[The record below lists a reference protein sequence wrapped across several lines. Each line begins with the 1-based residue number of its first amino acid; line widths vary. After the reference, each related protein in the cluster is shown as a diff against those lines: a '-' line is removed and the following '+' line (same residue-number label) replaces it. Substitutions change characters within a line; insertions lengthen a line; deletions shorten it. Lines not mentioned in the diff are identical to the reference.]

1 MDAATLPL
9 VPGQADE
16 AQLIRINLTDF
27 IAALGLSDH
36 PLKPYLVP
44 LLTPILRLPARRF
57 AKEVWQIDALVAS
70 HGLQVAMQQ
79 VVTQYAGGLECLGA
93 ENLPQSGPLLIVANH
108 PGLTDGP
115 ALLGSIPRKDVKV
128 VALNRPFLHALPEIS
143 RHLFYMSET
152 PKERRSVTL
161 QMVRFLREGG
171 CLVVF
176 AGGKIEPDPLLDKAA
191 LHRLSEWSESATM
204 FSSLVPDLKVVPV
217 VIGGVIHPAARKN
230 PLVYLR
236 HQQKDR
242 EWLGA
247 TLQVIFRRYQTN
259 TVRLVFGE
267 VLSAPI
273 LPHETLLARVGEL
286 MATAFVSESIGVKS
300 KGQNCIL

>member
-1 MDAATLPL
+1 MDAVTLPL
-9 VPGQADE
+9 VPPGADE
-16 AQLIRINLTDF
+16 AHLIRVNLADF
-27 IAALGLSDH
+27 VAALGLSEH
-36 PLKPYLVP
+36 RLKPYLVP
-44 LLTPILRLPARRF
+44 LLTPFLRLPAGRF
-57 AKEVWQIDALVAS
+57 AREVLQIDALVAS

-79 VVTQYAGGLECLGA
+79 VVARYAGGLECLGA
-93 ENLPQSGPLLIVANH
+93 DNLPKTGPLLIVANH

-115 ALLGSIPRKDVKV
+115 ALLGSIPRKDVRV

-161 QMVRFLREGG
+161 QMVRFLRDGG

-191 LHRLSEWSESATM
+191 SRHLGEWSESATM
-204 FSSLVPDLKVVPV
+204 FSGLVPELQVIPV

-230 PLVYLR
+230 PIVYLR
-236 HQQKDR
+236 RQQKDR

-267 VLSAPI
+267 VLTAPT
-273 LPHETLLARVGEL
+273 LTHETLLERVRE
-286 MATAFVSESIGVKS
+286 MMETSF
-300 KGQNCIL
+300 